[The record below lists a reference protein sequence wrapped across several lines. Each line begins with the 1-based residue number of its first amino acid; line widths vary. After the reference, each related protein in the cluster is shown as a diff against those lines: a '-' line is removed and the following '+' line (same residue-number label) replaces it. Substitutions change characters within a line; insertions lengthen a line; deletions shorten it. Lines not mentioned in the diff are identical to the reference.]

1 MSCKI
6 TNYQYSVTLMLSR
19 NTLRNIFAALLA
31 AVAFSAAAEL
41 PAPVAARLAAAGVP
55 EDALAVLVRR
65 ASDGKV
71 ILSHGA
77 ERAMQPASTMKL
89 VTSLVALETLG
100 PAYRGRSQLITAGTV
115 AGGVLA
121 GDLVLRGEGD
131 VDLDW
136 QAFQRMLRVARLS
149 GIREIRGDLVI
160 DRSAF
165 TPARTDVGLPP
176 FDETPEFRYNV
187 VPDALLLNTN
197 LVQLD
202 IVSGEREVRV
212 AMTPALAG
220 VTVAADF
227 ELVERACEDWEDGWI
242 FPDVKAARAGT
253 IRVTLRGSFP
263 RDCAASTA
271 VNLLD
276 RAVFADRLFRA
287 EWDRLGGKFRGRT
300 REGASPAATRVVA
313 EHRSRPLGEVVMD
326 VNKRSDNPITRMV
339 YLALGVNAGAG
350 GASTASASEREVR
363 AWMAR
368 KGIDSDGLVLENG
381 SGLSRTE
388 RIRPAQLAAV
398 LEAALASA
406 WAPEFLASLPI
417 VAVDGG
423 MRARLRGTPAE
434 GARIKT
440 GTLRD
445 VSAVAGYVK
454 DDAGDTY
461 IVVAMVNHERAVKQV
476 ARPILDALL
485 EWVVSPR
492 EVASGAR

>member
-1 MSCKI
+1 MHE
-6 TNYQYSVTLMLSR
+6 QM
-19 NTLRNIFAALLA
+19 TLRILFAALLA
-31 AVAFSAAAEL
+31 AVAFPALADL
-41 PAPVAARLAAAGVP
+41 PAPVAARLAAAGIP

-65 ASDGKV
+65 VSDGKV

-100 PAYRGRSQLITAGTV
+100 PAWRGRSQLRTAGAV
-115 AGGVLA
+115 ADGVLA

-165 TPARTDVGLPP
+165 SPARTDVGVPP

-187 VPDALLLNTN
+187 IPDALLLNTN

-202 IVSGEREVRV
+202 IVADEREVRV

-220 VTVAADF
+220 VTVAAEF
-227 ELVERACEDWEDGWI
+227 ELVERACDDWEDGWI
-242 FPDVKAARAGT
+242 IPEVKKPRFGP

-263 RDCAASTA
+263 KGCAASTA

-276 RAVFADRLFRA
+276 RALFADRLFRA

-300 REGASPAATRVVA
+300 REGESPSGTRVLA
-313 EHRSRPLGEVVMD
+313 EHRSRPLGEVVVD
-326 VNKRSDNPITRMV
+326 VNKRSDNPIARMV
-339 YLALGVNAGAG
+339 YLALGANAGAA
-350 GASTASASEREVR
+350 GALTAIASEREVR

-388 RIRPAQLAAV
+388 RIRPVQLAAV
-398 LEAALASA
+398 LEAALASP

-423 MRARLRGTPAE
+423 MRRRLRGTPAAE
-434 GARIKT
+434 RARIKT

-445 VSAVAGYVK
+445 ASAVAGYVK
-454 DDAGDTY
+454 DDAGESY

-485 EWVVSPR
+485 EWSVAPR
-492 EVASGAR
+492 ERAGNSP